1 MELIKTQM
9 QVHSDTNGP
18 VDVIKKIYNTAGFK
32 GLATGLG
39 ITVAREVP
47 ACGLYFSSYE
57 LMVRYVEIFYIENIM
72 IKHLYSIY
80 LYRITHIYNIL

>member
-57 LMVRYVEIFYIENIM
+57 LMVRYVKIFYVENTIM
-72 IKHLYSIY
+72 KQCFLYLMY
-80 LYRITHIYNIL
+80 LYPIP

>member
-9 QVHSDTNGP
+9 QVRADSNGP
-18 VDVIKKIYNTAGFK
+18 IGVIKKIYNTAGIR

-39 ITVAREVP
+39 ITIAREVP

-57 LMVRYVEIFYIENIM
+57 LMVRYDIFSYEKAKKWLSI
-72 IKHLYSIY
+72 IKLCASNNVVIFF
-80 LYRITHIYNIL
+80 T

>member
-9 QVHSDTNGP
+9 QVRTDSNGP
-18 VDVIKKIYNTAGFK
+18 VGVIKKIYNTAGIR

-39 ITVAREVP
+39 ITIAREVP

-57 LMVRYVEIFYIENIM
+57 LMVRYDTFASL
-72 IKHLYSIY
+72 KS
-80 LYRITHIYNIL
+80 

>member
-18 VDVIKKIYNTAGFK
+18 VDVVKKIYNTAGFR

-39 ITVAREVP
+39 ITIAREVP

-57 LMVRYVEIFYIENIM
+57 LMVRYEIFHCLKRILHKTWYIL
-72 IKHLYSIY
+72 KSISV
-80 LYRITHIYNIL
+80 LS

>member
-18 VDVIKKIYNTAGFK
+18 VDVVKKIYNTAGFR

-39 ITVAREVP
+39 ITIAREVP

-57 LMVRYVEIFYIENIM
+57 LMVRYEIFNCL
-72 IKHLYSIY
+72 K
-80 LYRITHIYNIL
+80 RILHKTW

>member
-9 QVHSDTNGP
+9 QVRSDSNGP
-18 VDVIKKIYNTAGFK
+18 VSVVQKIYSRAGFR

-39 ITVAREVP
+39 ITIAREVP

-57 LMVRYVEIFYIENIM
+57 LLVR
-72 IKHLYSIY
+72 
-80 LYRITHIYNIL
+80 